1 MVTRRGRGGG
11 GGPADR
17 YGDVAAVPIADT
29 GAVPRIGEPRAPARP
44 VTDDQ
49 ENRRGA
55 ILSAATRLGAAR
67 ELDRIGAQEIAA
79 DAGVALRTL
88 YRYYPSKHHVFAAV
102 LTEQVSRF
110 RPPPPTGDAVA
121 DISALMVA
129 ACRNLLRQRHLAHA
143 MITST
148 QIVRA
153 QANAPDDPTLRELIM
168 ATAGLDRPTTEQVR
182 RARLVQQAAFGIM
195 TWTIGGALE
204 PDDALADVETA
215 CRLLLA
221 GAF

>member
-1 MVTRRGRGGG
+1 MSL
-11 GGPADR
+11 
-17 YGDVAAVPIADT
+17 PIADT
-29 GAVPRIGEPRAPARP
+29 DDMPRIGEPRAPARP

-55 ILSAATRLGAAR
+55 ILAAAARLGATKD
-67 ELDRIGAQEIAA
+67 LDRIGAQEIAA

-102 LTEQVSRF
+102 LTEQVSEF
-110 RPPPPTGDAVA
+110 RPPAPTGDKVT

-129 ACRNLLRQRHLAHA
+129 ACRNLLRHKHLAHA

-153 QANAPDDPTLRELIM
+153 QADAPDDPTLRELIM
-168 ATAGLDRPTTEQVR
+168 KTAGADQPTPEQVR

-195 TWTIGGALE
+195 TWTVGGALKPE
-204 PDDALADVETA
+204 DALADVDTA
-215 CRLLLA
+215 CRLLIA
-221 GAF
+221 DAF

>member
-1 MVTRRGRGGG
+1 M
-11 GGPADR
+11 
-17 YGDVAAVPIADT
+17 
-29 GAVPRIGEPRAPARP
+29 
-44 VTDDQ
+44 TDDQ

-55 ILSAATRLGAAR
+55 ILSAATRLGVVK

-110 RPPPPTGDAVA
+110 RPPPPTGDAVD

-129 ACRNLLRQRHLAHA
+129 ACRNLLRQPHLAHA

-153 QANAPDDPTLRELIM
+153 QANAPDDPTLRRLIM
-168 ATAGLDRPTTEQVR
+168 ATAGVDRPTGEQVR

-195 TWTIGGALE
+195 TWTVGGALE
-204 PDDALADVETA
+204 PEDALADVDAA

>member
-1 MVTRRGRGGG
+1 M
-11 GGPADR
+11 
-17 YGDVAAVPIADT
+17 
-29 GAVPRIGEPRAPARP
+29 PRIGAPRAPALP
-44 VTDDQ
+44 ATDDQ

-55 ILSAATRLGAAR
+55 ILRAAARLGAAK

-110 RPPPPTGDAVA
+110 RPPPPTGNRVD
-121 DISALMVA
+121 DIASMMVA
-129 ACRNLLRQRHLAHA
+129 ACRNLLRYKHLAHA

-148 QIVRA
+148 QVVRA
-153 QANAPDDPTLRELIM
+153 QVDAPEDPTLRELM
-168 ATAGLDRPTTEQVR
+168 LKVAGIDDPTEEQLR
-182 RARLVQQAAFGIM
+182 RLRLVQQATTGIL
-195 TWTIGGALE
+195 TWTVGGAITPE
-204 PDDALADVETA
+204 DALADVDVA
-215 CRLLLA
+215 CRLLVA